1 MAYSDL
7 FSFYRSREWETLRK
21 AITTERLD
29 DNGDLICEECK
40 KIILHPYDAICHHV
54 QELDEGNV
62 HDVNVS
68 LNPANIM
75 VVCHRCHNKIHER
88 WQGGSGGT
96 RHIYIVHGSPCAGK
110 SAFVQENAGKQ
121 DLIIDID
128 RLYDAMSTGEYR
140 GAVKTNVLNT
150 YRSLIDMVRT
160 RNGKWRTA
168 WIVRTLP
175 LNIDR
180 ERIVKEV
187 GGGELIHIDTSH
199 DDCMIEARKRG
210 GDWLQWVNEYWE
222 RFQP

>member
-1 MAYSDL
+1 MTYKDL
-7 FSFYRSREWETLRK
+7 WQFYRSREWETLRK
-21 AITTERLD
+21 QITLERVNE
-29 DNGDLICEECK
+29 NGDLVCEHCGK
-40 KIILHPYDAICHHV
+40 LIIHPYDAICHHV
-54 QELDEGNV
+54 IELTEENV
-62 HDVNVS
+62 HDANVS
-68 LNPANIM
+68 LNPENIM
-75 VVCHRCHNKIHER
+75 LVCHKSHNAIHDR
-88 WQGGSGGT
+88 WLGGT
-96 RHIYIVHGSPCAGK
+96 PVKKIYIVHGSPCAGK

-160 RNGKWRTA
+160 RNGRWRTA

-199 DDCMIEARKRG
+199 DECIIEARKRG
-210 GDWLQWVNEYWE
+210 GDWLQWVSEYWE
-222 RFQP
+222 RFQE